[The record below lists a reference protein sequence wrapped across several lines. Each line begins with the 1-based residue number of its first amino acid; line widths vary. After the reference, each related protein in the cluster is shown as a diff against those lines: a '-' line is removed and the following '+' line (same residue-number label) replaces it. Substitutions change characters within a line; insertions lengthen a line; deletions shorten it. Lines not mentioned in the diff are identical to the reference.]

1 MNHRPFEDW
10 LLSGEPLSAAQKHD
24 LHDHLSGCD
33 YCSALVEV
41 NTALRTTRPAIA
53 APGFVTRFEARLQ
66 AQHALQRRRA
76 FWGVFFLALA
86 SAGLILFL
94 GLRLLPYFRISPLEL
109 LVSGVPYLVLLL
121 NSVHALGEIGSV
133 LIRMA
138 ASFVPG
144 YVWVMA
150 ALFCA
155 FFGWLWVVSISRF
168 AKLPQGA

>member
-24 LHDHLSGCD
+24 LHDHLGGCE

-41 NTALRTTRPAIA
+41 NTALRTTRPAAA

-66 AQHALQRRRA
+66 AKQARQRRRTI
-76 FWGVFFLALA
+76 WGVFFLALA

-94 GLRLLPYFRISPLEL
+94 SLRLLPYFRSSPLDL
-109 LVSGVPYLVLLL
+109 LVSELPYLVSLL
-121 NSVHALGEIGSV
+121 NSAHALGEIGSV

-144 YVWVMA
+144 YVWMMA

-168 AKLPQGA
+168 AKVHQGA